1 MKFKTLT
8 ALSAV
13 TSLLATTALADNYL
27 YTVVDGQVVVQDVVK
42 TGKSLDRWIRVAGN
56 DKKNSD
62 DDECSST
69 KKGNNGHGN
78 DADGNDNSNPGKS
91 NSPDDDTDDDGL
103 PGNQT
108 YTSGEGECDV
118 PDSDVDEGE
127 DKSGTNH
134 DEQNNTK
141 TCSAIRTE
149 IEERGLDA
157 VLADYHSDENDRAD
171 DDDDEGDDDDDGK
184 KKKKKK
190 KNKKNGHGNGN
201 AYGHYK
207 DNDGDDDDDGLLPG
221 VDIDIPGFDA
231 GYTED
236 ALEAFMEEYNLCL
249 SSASESL
256 PGEGSDA
263 VSGSA
268 DQRIDVI
275 VARRGTPDAN
285 STSKNIVME
294 IEPSST
300 NIISLDSDFNGFI
313 DNEAEISGKLRQK
326 EVPASVITKKLV
338 KTVISKDGS
347 ELGNGGSKNGEAVEG
362 IIDAIGGI
370 IDKTESEIFW
380 GEMCHYYGLC
390 ADD

>member
-13 TSLLATTALADNYL
+13 TSLFATTALADNYL

-62 DDECSST
+62 DDECTST
-69 KKGNNGHGN
+69 QKGNNGHGN

-91 NSPDDDTDDDGL
+91 NSEDDDTDDDGL
-103 PGNQT
+103 PGNKT
-108 YTSGEGECDV
+108 YTSDEGECDA
-118 PDSDVDEGE
+118 PESDVDDVDENA
-127 DKSGTNH
+127 GTHH

-149 IEERGLDA
+149 IEERGLEA
-157 VLADYHSDENDRAD
+157 VLADYKSADDRD
-171 DDDDEGDDDDDGK
+171 DDDDDRDDDDDDGK
-184 KKKKKK
+184 KNK

-207 DNDGDDDDDGLLPG
+207 DGDNEDDDLLPE
-221 VDIDIPGFDA
+221 VDIDIPGLDA
-231 GYTED
+231 GYTD
-236 ALEAFMEEYNLCL
+236 SALEAFMSEYHLCL

-256 PGEGSDA
+256 PGDGSDA

-275 VARRGTPDAN
+275 VARRGVADAN
-285 STSKNIVME
+285 STSKNIIME
-294 IEPSST
+294 IEPNST
-300 NIISLDSDFNGFI
+300 NVISLDSDFNGFI
-313 DNEAEISGKLRQK
+313 DNETELSGKLSQK
-326 EVPASVITKKLV
+326 EVPAAVITKKLV
-338 KTVISKDGS
+338 KTVVSKDGS

-362 IIDAIGGI
+362 TVDAIGGI
-370 IDKTESEIFW
+370 VDKTESEIFW
-380 GEMCHYYGLC
+380 GEMCHTYGLC
-390 ADD
+390 ADE